1 MSDLDLAFACPELS
15 PGTLNR
21 NQGAICTNTQSSMT
35 CASTNLAMRIEI
47 ALEPATSPKKQLAAR
62 TQIFAE
68 LEYLRESC
76 EYWNSLIWTLRM
88 FEAVIAR
95 TKLGMAPVGRFGLR
109 DVVATSESANSSPSN
124 DGNRPAAAA
133 AAEKSNGRPDIYA
146 TFDNFA
152 VDPMTGIS
160 ALPDDVF
167 GLLPIGDSY
176 DWLQDSFVRSGDD
189 LNGGYGYA
197 GTLHG

>member
-1 MSDLDLAFACPELS
+1 
-15 PGTLNR
+15 
-21 NQGAICTNTQSSMT
+21 
-35 CASTNLAMRIEI
+35 MRIEI
-47 ALEPATSPKKQLAAR
+47 ALDPATSQKKQLAAR

-109 DVVATSESANSSPSN
+109 DVGATSESANSSPSQN
-124 DGNRPAAAA
+124 GNRPAAGAA
-133 AAEKSNGRPDIYA
+133 DKGNGCPAPHGRPDIYA
-146 TFDNFA
+146 TFDNFS
-152 VDPMTGIS
+152 VDPMTAIS
-160 ALPDDVF
+160 TLPDDVF

-176 DWLQDSFVRSGDD
+176 DWLHDSFMRSGDD
-189 LNGGYGYA
+189 FNGQWNI
-197 GTLHG
+197 